1 MAKKKKEQVK
11 YNPSYSNVKRTKKVF
26 RCLIGKTNIVI
37 SIVYVVMALLMLV
50 AAVFG
55 AIFDTKDFLEDKST
69 LPTFCCTSAFM
80 AFMLFTLNSCI
91 PNDPATASKARGN
104 LDGCATITETMMHL
118 PIRKIDTYKLS
129 FRSFMIASTFVFFS
143 SVFPNVMIIID
154 DRFEVV
160 KGTLGIWGTTAA
172 VFILVSYLLS
182 FYVIRGLSEKAR
194 GVILSA
200 TLIIYYVIWIG
211 LMTGFAYK
219 LIDIDMFGFLSGYVG
234 IALSLICVI
243 AIVIIQKAVVEKR
256 AEKTAWYQN

>member
-37 SIVYVVMALLMLV
+37 SIVYVVMALLML
-50 AAVFG
+50 AACVFG
-55 AIFDTKDFLEDKST
+55 AIFDTKDFLEDRST

-91 PNDPATASKARGN
+91 PNDPAAASKARGN

-129 FRSFMIASTFVFFS
+129 FRSFMISSAFVFFS

-160 KGTLGIWGTTAA
+160 KGTLGVWGTTAV

-200 TLIIYYVIWIG
+200 TLIIYYIIWIG

-219 LIDIDMFGFLSGYVG
+219 LIDIDIFGFLSGYVG

-243 AIVIIQKAVVEKR
+243 AIVVIQKAVVEKR

>member
-11 YNPSYSNVKRTKKVF
+11 YNPSYSNVTRTKKVF
-26 RCLIGKTNIVI
+26 RCLTGKTNIVI
-37 SIVYVVMALLMLV
+37 SIIYIAMALIML
-50 AAVFG
+50 AACVFG
-55 AIFDTKDFLEDKST
+55 AIFDTNDFLEDKST
-69 LPTFCCTSAFM
+69 IATFCCTSGFM

-91 PNDPATASKARGN
+91 PNDPSAASKARGN

-118 PIRKIDTYKLS
+118 PIRKVDAYKLS
-129 FRSFMIASTFVFFS
+129 FRSFMISSLFVFFS

-194 GVILSA
+194 GIILSA
-200 TLIIYYVIWIG
+200 ALVIYYIVWIG
-211 LMTGFAYK
+211 LMLDFADK
-219 LIDIDMFGFLSGYVG
+219 FIDIDMFGFLSGYVG
-234 IALSLICVI
+234 IALSLICII
-243 AIVIIQKAVVEKR
+243 AIVVIQKAVVEKR
-256 AEKTAWYQN
+256 AEKTAWYQK

>member
-26 RCLIGKTNIVI
+26 RCLTGKTNIVI
-37 SIVYVVMALLMLV
+37 SIIYVVIALLMLT

-55 AIFDTKDFLEDKST
+55 AIFDTKDFLEDKTT

-118 PIRKIDTYKLS
+118 PIRKIDAYKLS
-129 FRSFMIASTFVFFS
+129 FRSFMMASVFVFIS

-160 KGTLGIWGTTAA
+160 KGTLGVWGTTAA

-200 TLIIYYVIWIG
+200 TLIIYYIIWIG

-243 AIVIIQKAVVEKR
+243 TIVAIQKAVVEKR

>member
-26 RCLIGKTNIVI
+26 RCLIGKTNIAI
-37 SIVYVVMALLMLV
+37 SIVYVVMALLMLA

-91 PNDPATASKARGN
+91 PNDPAAASKARGN

-129 FRSFMIASTFVFFS
+129 FRSFMIASVFVFFS

-154 DRFEVV
+154 ERFETV
-160 KGTLGIWGTTAA
+160 KGTLGVWGTTAV

-200 TLIIYYVIWIG
+200 TLIIYYIIWIG